1 MLRDI
6 GRVLQKPLFPP
17 SPLAFSRRRGGLRV
31 SVFTGPTVHGQLA
44 ALRKRRGRSRHPG
57 TSGRTCSGIRGHRG
71 GPHGPWPACSVWV
84 WGTTGCAPARCV
96 RRRPRSVISP
106 APCHPPGGAALSRSQ
121 SWAGWACRVQPR
133 LRLQPPSLLR
143 ARTEHA
149 QAAAPRVWTEPRPRP
164 RSRIPRTSGVAR
176 TRAGF
181 QGRHRARVTSSVTS
195 FRCLMRL

>member
-1 MLRDI
+1 MLSVAARSHGSSLEGWGVVLRHI

-17 SPLAFSRRRGGLRV
+17 RPLASSRRRGGPRV

-121 SWAGWACRVQPR
+121 SRGRLGAPGAAASASPAALAPSSARRARAGGCSPR
-133 LRLQPPSLLR
+133 LDR
-143 ARTEHA
+143 APT
-149 QAAAPRVWTEPRPRP
+149 
-164 RSRIPRTSGVAR
+164 
-176 TRAGF
+176 
-181 QGRHRARVTSSVTS
+181 
-195 FRCLMRL
+195 